1 MTELQRLVGGR
12 IVPIAG
18 TWKID
23 DGHTSAGFG
32 VRHLLTI
39 MRGRFKSF
47 EGDIVI
53 AENPADSTVN
63 VTIDASTI
71 DTANS
76 LADDTLRGEHFLN
89 VEAHPNITFNS
100 TAVTPG
106 ENGNWTVT
114 GDLTIAGITKQVDLD
129 TEFVGAATS
138 PIGDLEKMSFVA
150 TTTILREDF
159 NMTYT
164 APSPDS
170 EGVWIV
176 GNKIDITLD
185 IEADLQR

>member
-1 MTELQRLVGGR
+1 MAELSRLVGGR

-23 DGHTSAGFG
+23 DGHTSAAFG

-39 MRGRFKSF
+39 MRGRFKKF
-47 EGDIVI
+47 DGDIVI
-53 AENPADSTVN
+53 AEDPMQSKVN

-71 DTANS
+71 DTANG
-76 LADDTLRGEHFLN
+76 LADDTLRGEHFLD
-89 VEAHPNITFNS
+89 VENHPNITFNS
-100 TAVTPG
+100 TSVAAG
-106 ENGNWTVT
+106 EKGNWTVT

-138 PIGDLEKMSFVA
+138 PIGDMEKMSFVA

-164 APSPDS
+164 APSPDND
-170 EGVWIV
+170 GVWIV

-185 IEADLQR
+185 IEADLQK